1 MENKISSSI
10 SWHRCCLRRRLHE
23 HRYEVCFGPPLR
35 VGDGSSVLP
44 GGLLLPGRGLCR
56 RLWIRPSSSPIGVL
70 ADGLSVSQ
78 IHLDRRSGV
87 VDLAAFPC
95 CGGCRWRIW
104 KWWLR
109 FGLWLLQIEA

>member
-1 MENKISSSI
+1 MENKIASSI
-10 SWHRCCLRRRLHE
+10 SWRRCCLRRRLHE

-56 RLWIRPSSSPIGVL
+56 RLRIRSSSSPVGML
-70 ADGLSVSQ
+70 TDGLSVSQ

-87 VDLAAFPC
+87 VDLAAFP
-95 CGGCRWRIW
+95 
-104 KWWLR
+104 
-109 FGLWLLQIEA
+109 